1 MPTVHPKQI
10 LSLHHVTEEELG
22 GLGHS
27 QRGSPAFLRDT
38 LSSPLSVLR
47 QCRTKG
53 TQCSTVGAVPP
64 PQGWVLVIATQ
75 PIYAP
80 LPRRWSFIT
89 GRPPCLTDRPL
100 RHLTVCQPSALLTT
114 GARSNCMKSGTH
126 ASPFLLCDSKP
137 QPTHPSLVSC

>member
-38 LSSPLSVLR
+38 PSSPLSVLR

-75 PIYAP
+75 VSPSMP
-80 LPRRWSFIT
+80 LFHVD
-89 GRPPCLTDRPL
+89 GRSSQAGLPVSQTD
-100 RHLTVCQPSALLTT
+100 H
-114 GARSNCMKSGTH
+114 SGT
-126 ASPFLLCDSKP
+126 SLCVSH
-137 QPTHPSLVSC
+137 QPC